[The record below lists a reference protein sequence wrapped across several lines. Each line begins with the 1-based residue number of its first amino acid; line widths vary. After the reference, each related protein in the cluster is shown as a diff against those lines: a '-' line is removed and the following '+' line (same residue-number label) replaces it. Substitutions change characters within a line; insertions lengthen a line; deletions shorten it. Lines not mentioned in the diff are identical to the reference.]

1 MSGLRRR
8 RCPDCGVLYHVGQC
22 HPCGHRTGAVP
33 APTTT
38 PDAAAVVA
46 MSGAIRDLAAAIA
59 HLDRRLDAIAAD
71 VAMLRAMADAERQ
84 ADGRAAYPQPAG
96 WVR

>member
-1 MSGLRRR
+1 MA
-8 RCPDCGVLYHVGQC
+8 PTD
-22 HPCGHRTGAVP
+22 VP
-33 APTTT
+33 ASA
-38 PDAAAVVA
+38 PDLSPVA
-46 MSGAIRDLAAAIA
+46 IAMRDLAAAIA